1 MGDGTT
7 ASAAHPLPP
16 DLPRALAACRRLLA
30 GIGRIELALA
40 IAALVVVVALS
51 TAQAFLRYTLG
62 TSLWWAQEVA
72 ENMIMVSY
80 FFGISYV
87 FKTRQEI
94 YVEFLTSMAPLR
106 LQLVFYLVEQVL
118 TFVFAMALLWLTY
131 LFSPTLFNMTTPV
144 LKLPA
149 FVNSAPLTFATMM
162 MVLTSL
168 YYFAFGLWA
177 FGRSGTRGLLADVEE
192 RGLILRPWAQEA

>member
-1 MGDGTT
+1 MGDGMT
-7 ASAAHPLPP
+7 ASMAQPLPK
-16 DLPRALAACRRLLA
+16 ALAGYRRLLA
-30 GIGRIELALA
+30 AIGQAELALA
-40 IAALVVVVALS
+40 IAALAVVVVLS

-72 ENMIMVSY
+72 ENTIMVSY

-94 YVEFLTSMAPLR
+94 YIEFLTSMAPLKV
-106 LQLVFYLVEQVL
+106 QLVLFLIEQVL
-118 TFVFAMALLWLTY
+118 TLLFAVALLWLTY

-149 FVNSAPLTFATMM
+149 FVNFAPLVLATLMIA
-162 MVLTSL
+162 LTSL
-168 YYFAFGLWA
+168 YYLAFGLWA
-177 FGRSGTRGLLADVEE
+177 FGRSGSRGFLAEVEQP
-192 RGLILRPWAQEA
+192 GLILRPWAQET

>member
-1 MGDGTT
+1 MSDGATT
-7 ASAAHPLPP
+7 NVAHPLP
-16 DLPRALAACRRLLA
+16 RGLAVARQLLA

-40 IAALVVVVALS
+40 IGALVVVVVLS

-72 ENMIMVSY
+72 EMLIMVTY

-87 FKTRQEI
+87 FMTRQEI
-94 YVEFLTSMAPLR
+94 YIEFLTSLSPLR
-106 LQLVFYLVEQVL
+106 IQLAFFLAEQVL
-118 TFVFAMALLWLTY
+118 TLVFALALLWLTY

-149 FVNSAPLTFATMM
+149 FVNTAPLILATMM

-168 YYFAFGLWA
+168 YYLAFGVWA
-177 FGRSGTRGLLADVEE
+177 FGRSSSAGLLAEVEA
-192 RGLILRPWAQEA
+192 RGLILRPWAQEP

>member
-1 MGDGTT
+1 MSGGG
-7 ASAAHPLPP
+7 ARNVAHPLP
-16 DLPRALAACRRLLA
+16 AGLAVIRRLLA
-30 GIGRIELALA
+30 GIGRVELALA
-40 IAALVVVVALS
+40 IVALVVVVVLS

-72 ENMIMVSY
+72 ETMIMVSY

-94 YVEFLTSMAPLR
+94 YIEFLTSMAPLK
-106 LQLVFYLVEQVL
+106 LQLVFFLVEQAL
-118 TFVFAMALLWLTY
+118 TLLFALALLWLTY

-149 FVNSAPLTFATMM
+149 FVGTAPLILATLM
-162 MVLTSL
+162 MVMTSL
-168 YYFAFGLWA
+168 YYLAFGLWA
-177 FGRSGTRGLLADVEE
+177 FGRSGSGGLLAGVEE
-192 RGLILRPWAQEA
+192 RGLILRPWAQET